1 MTDDAR
7 QRGLDRMNEV
17 YGWEMVEQPGDFFG
31 LTVEHL
37 FGNIWNREGLSVR
50 DRRLLAIGLLVG
62 HGMFDLIDVQFDSA
76 LRLGELDEKSLRE
89 IVIFMAHYAGWPKAA
104 QLNGQVEGLLA
115 RRTSDG
121 PST

>member
-7 QRGLDRMNEV
+7 QRGIDRMNEV
-17 YGWEMVEQPGDFFG
+17 YGWEMTEQPGDFFS

-62 HGMFDLIDVQFDSA
+62 HGMNDLIDVQIDSA
-76 LRLGELDEKSLRE
+76 LRLGELDAKALRE

-104 QLNGQVEGLLA
+104 RLNGQVEALLA
-115 RRTSDG
+115 RHVQQET
-121 PST
+121 